1 MTRRTTSRRLA
12 VLLGLALAVAAC
24 GSSSSTASPSASG
37 APATAAAPSGAG
49 SGGAAASGDATLGI
63 TIGTPYTLTDVPSA
77 LSATLQAAIEK
88 DMGGIS
94 KVVHVGV
101 KTVQQGTKVAA
112 YLMVVAFP
120 PGTLTDSIYAQAITN
135 LSMGSESSF
144 ESQVI
149 SNVRVDT
156 GLMGGANVG
165 VFRTGDALLIT
176 MSPTGGDVLPVV
188 KALIAANG

>member
-1 MTRRTTSRRLA
+1 MIRRTTFRLA
-12 VLLGLALAVAAC
+12 LMVGLALAVTAC

-37 APATAAAPSGAG
+37 VAPATAAPSGAG
-49 SGGAAASGDATLGI
+49 SSGVAPSGGATLGLA
-63 TIGTPYTLTDVPSA
+63 IGAPYTLTDVPSTLA
-77 LSATLQAAIEK
+77 TTLQAAIEK

-101 KTVQQGTKVAA
+101 KTVQQGTKAAA

-120 PGTLTDSIYAQAITN
+120 PGTLTDAIYSEAITN

-144 ESQVI
+144 QSQVI

-165 VFRTGDALLIT
+165 VFRTGDTLLVT